1 MSNTAIQIK
10 RSEITSSPGSLQYG
24 ELAYSFNSGKLFI
37 GTVGGAA
44 ISIGGNTYNQMLD
57 SATSSNTANQ
67 LVKRDGSGSFSATT
81 VYAELQGNAAT
92 ASKWETARDLGL
104 DGDVFG
110 QATIDGSTNAN
121 TTVTLKTVNVNV
133 GSFGGATNIPT
144 FTVNEKG
151 LITAASNVSIS
162 TSLSISGDTGSE
174 TIDLLSETLKF
185 VGGDGI
191 ESTVSSGNTVSFAV
205 DNTVIRTTG
214 GQIIDGSGLSI
225 HGNLVVT
232 GNTILGGNVSTIS
245 SEHYVVT
252 DPMIYLA
259 GNNYTSD
266 IVSIG
271 FAANYFD
278 GVSQLHTGLFR
289 EPQSNSYYLFTGVTD
304 ELSDTNYIS
313 PSANGFTTATL
324 IANISGGTVSGLTAP
339 ISVADGGLGF
349 SSVSKGDI
357 IYANN
362 SNSLSALA
370 ASANGNVLLSGETPS
385 WGKVNLTNY
394 VSDVLRIENGGTNST
409 ATPTAGGIAYG
420 NGSSYLFT
428 TAGSSG
434 QALISSGTSAPS
446 FGVLGLSGGGLG
458 FTSAGLNA
466 NSAVFYSGG
475 NSMSYTNS
483 ASDGNVL
490 QYSTS
495 GGIQFGMLDGGTF

>member
-1 MSNTAIQIK
+1 MANTAIQIK
-10 RSEITSSPGSLQYG
+10 RSELTSNPGSLQYG

-37 GTVGGAA
+37 GTIGGAA

-57 SATSSNTANQ
+57 SATSANNANAI
-67 LVKRDGSGSFSATT
+67 VKRDGSGSFSATT
-81 VYAELQGNAAT
+81 VYAELEGNAAS
-92 ASKWETARDLGL
+92 ASKWKTSRTLGL
-104 DGDVFG
+104 DGDVYG
-110 QATIDGSTNAN
+110 QTTIDGTANAN
-121 TTVTLKTVNVNV
+121 TTVTLKTVNVDT
-133 GSFGGATNIPT
+133 GTFGGTTNVPT

-151 LITAASNVSIS
+151 LITAASNVAIS
-162 TSLSISGDTGSE
+162 TALSISGDTGNE
-174 TIDLLSETLKF
+174 TINLLSETLKF

-191 ESTVSSGNTVSFAV
+191 ESTANSGNTVSFAV

-245 SEHYVVT
+245 SEHYIVS

-289 EPQSNSYYLFTGVTD
+289 EPQSNNYYLFTGVTD
-304 ELSDTNYIS
+304 ELNTSNYVS

-324 IANISGGTVSGLTAP
+324 VANLSGGTVSGLTAP
-339 ISVADGGLGF
+339 ISVTDGGLGF
-349 SSVSKGDI
+349 NSVARGDI
-357 IYANN
+357 IYSDNT
-362 SNSLSALA
+362 NSLAALS
-370 ASANGNVLLSGETPS
+370 ASANGNVLLSGEVPQ
-385 WGKVNLTNY
+385 WGKINLTNY
-394 VSDVLRIENGGTNST
+394 VQDVLRIENGGTNSI
-409 ATPTAGGIAYG
+409 AIPTAGGIAYG

-434 QALISSGTSAPS
+434 QTVVSNGTSAPS
-446 FGVLGLSGGGLG
+446 FGVLDLRGGGLG
-458 FTSAGLNA
+458 FTTAGLSA
-466 NSAVFYSGG
+466 NSVVFYGSG
-475 NSMSYTNS
+475 NNMSHTNS

-495 GGIQFGMLDGGTF
+495 SGIQFGMLDGGTF

>member
-1 MSNTAIQIK
+1 MANTAIQIK
-10 RSEITSSPGSLQYG
+10 RSELTSNPGSLQYG

-44 ISIGGNTYNQMLD
+44 IAIGGNTYNQMLD
-57 SATSSNTANQ
+57 SATAANNANAI
-67 LVKRDGSGSFSATT
+67 VKRDGSGSFSATT
-81 VYAELQGNAAT
+81 VYAELEGNAAS
-92 ASKWETARDLGL
+92 ASKWKTSRTLGL
-104 DGDVFG
+104 DGDVYG
-110 QATIDGSTNAN
+110 QTTIDGTANAN
-121 TTVTLKTVNVNV
+121 TTVTLKTVNIDT
-133 GSFGGATNIPT
+133 GTFGGTTNVPT

-151 LITAASNVSIS
+151 LITAASNVAIS
-162 TSLSISGDTGSE
+162 TTLSISGDTGDE

-191 ESTVSSGNTVSFAV
+191 ESTANSGNTVSFAV

-245 SEHYVVT
+245 SEHYIVS

-289 EPQSNSYYLFTGVTD
+289 EPQSNNYYLFTGVTD
-304 ELSDTNYIS
+304 ELSNSNYIS

-324 IANISGGTVSGLTAP
+324 VANLSGGTVSGLTAP
-339 ISVADGGLGF
+339 ISVTDGGLGF
-349 SSVSKGDI
+349 NSVARGDI
-357 IYANN
+357 IY
-362 SNSLSALA
+362 SNSTNSLAALSAG
-370 ASANGNVLLSGETPS
+370 ANGNVLLSGEVPQ
-385 WGKVNLTNY
+385 WGKINLTNY
-394 VSDVLRIENGGTNST
+394 VEDVLRVENGGTNSI

-434 QALISSGTSAPS
+434 QALVSDGTSAPS
-446 FGVLGLSGGGLG
+446 FGVLDLRGGGLG
-458 FTSAGLNA
+458 FTTAGLSA
-466 NSAVFYSGG
+466 NSVVFYGSG
-475 NSMSYTNS
+475 NSMSHTNS

-495 GGIQFGMLDGGTF
+495 SGVQFGMLDGGTF